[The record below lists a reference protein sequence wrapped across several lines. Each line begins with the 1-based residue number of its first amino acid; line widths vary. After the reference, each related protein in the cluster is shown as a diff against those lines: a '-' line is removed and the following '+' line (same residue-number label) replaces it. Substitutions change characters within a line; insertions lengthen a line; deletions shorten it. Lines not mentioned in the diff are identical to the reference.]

1 MNQQR
6 ADELWTQVQALFAG
20 KGLTKAQ
27 RDVVHQPTTT
37 STRGLVKAY
46 VGDLAG
52 FRIMFVSGHEV
63 GVKRSM
69 DFITGGNGFRY
80 TFMPRDEI
88 WLDAFVHLSQ
98 LPFIAVHEL
107 IESEL
112 MAGGMGYDKAHAQA
126 NDYEREYRR
135 AALRREW
142 A

>member
-6 ADELWTQVQALFAG
+6 ADELWSQVQALFASRS
-20 KGLTKAQ
+20 LVKAQ
-27 RDVVHQPTTT
+27 RDVVSQPTTDK
-37 STRGLVKAY
+37 GLVKGY
-46 VGDLAG
+46 LGNIAG
-52 FRIMFVSGHEV
+52 FELVFVNGHEV
-63 GVKRSM
+63 AVKRSM
-69 DFITGGNGFRY
+69 DFIEGGNGFRY
-80 TFMPRDEI
+80 HFIPKSEV

-107 IESEL
+107 IESEI
-112 MAGGMGYDKAHAQA
+112 MATGVGYDKAHAQA